1 MIDKANID
9 KTNAWPF
16 VEAKRILRERE
27 KNIENKGKIILQTG
41 YGPSGLP
48 HIGTFGEVARTSMV
62 VNALNQL
69 TDIPKDII
77 TFSDDMD
84 GLRKIP
90 ENIPNQEKLKNYLHK
105 PLTQVPDPFEKYNSF
120 GEHNNEMLK
129 NFLNNFGF
137 KYSFKSST
145 ELYKSGNFNS
155 TLKLILK
162 NYNGIMDII
171 IPTLRKER
179 QKTYSPFLPICPET
193 GVVLEIPVLEIDEK
207 NSKIIFDNQGKKL
220 EKSILD
226 GNCKLQWKVDW
237 AMRWYALDVDF
248 EMYGKDLIESAIL
261 STKIIR
267 LLGKT
272 NPSGFA
278 YELFLD
284 EKGEKISK
292 SKGNGI
298 TIDEWLEYASPESL
312 SLFMYQNPKRAK
324 KLYREIVPKAV
335 DEYLDFIEKGKNQ
348 NELQKLMNPVW
359 HVHNGEMPKE
369 NFIMPFSMLLNLVES
384 SNADSKD
391 LLWKFVKKY
400 KKDISKKDNPIF
412 DKLIDYAIKYFND
425 VIKLKK
431 IYKKPN
437 DTEKAAL
444 EALVNALEKCDDD
457 MQPED
462 IQTNIYTVG
471 KENGYKENLRDW
483 FKLIYEVVF
492 GDENGPRMGFFISF
506 FGVQETK
513 ELIKDK
519 ISNV

>member
-16 VEAKRILRERE
+16 VEAKRILRERK

-84 GLRKIP
+84 GLRKVP
-90 ENIPNQEKLKNYLHK
+90 ENIPNQEKLENYLHK

-129 NFLNNFGF
+129 NFLNNFDF

-207 NSKIIFDNQGKKL
+207 NSKIIFDNHGKKL

-335 DEYLDFIEKGKNQ
+335 DEYLDFVEKGKNQ

-391 LLWKFVKKY
+391 LLWKFVNKY

-437 DTEKAAL
+437 DTEKVAL

-513 ELIKDK
+513 ELTKDK

>member
-1 MIDKANID
+1 VIDKANIE

-16 VEAKRILRERE
+16 VEAKKILRERKIYIE
-27 KNIENKGKIILQTG
+27 KKGKIILQTG

-62 VNALNQL
+62 INALNKL
-69 TDIPKDII
+69 TDLPKEIV

-90 ENIPNQEKLKNYLHK
+90 ENIPNKDILEKNLHK
-105 PLTQVPDPFEKYNSF
+105 PLTNVPDPFKKFDSF

-129 NFLNNFGF
+129 KFLGKFNF

-145 ELYKSGNFNS
+145 DLYKSGFFNE

-162 NYNGIMDII
+162 KYEDIMNII
-171 IPTLRKER
+171 IPTLGKER
-179 QKTYSPFLPICPET
+179 QKTYSPFLPICPDT
-193 GVVLEIPVLEIDEK
+193 GIVLEIPVLEIDEK
-207 NSKIIFDNQGKKL
+207 SSKIIFDNNGKKI

-261 STKIIR
+261 STKIIKI
-267 LLGKT
+267 LGKT

-298 TIDEWLEYASPESL
+298 TIDQWLEYASPESL

-324 KLYREIVPKAV
+324 KLYKEVVPKAV
-335 DEYLDFIEKGKNQ
+335 DEYLDFLEKAKNQ
-348 NELQKLMNPVW
+348 NELQILLNPVW
-359 HVHNGEMPKE
+359 HVHNGIIPKE
-369 NFIMPFSMLLNLVES
+369 NTIMTFSMLLNLVEA
-384 SNADSKD
+384 SNANSKE

-400 KKDISKKDNPIF
+400 KPNILNKDHPIF
-412 DKLIDYAIKYFND
+412 DKLIEYAIKYFND
-425 VIKLKK
+425 VIKVNKK
-431 IYKKPN
+431 YKEP
-437 DTEKAAL
+437 DSEEKKAL
-444 EALVNALEKCDDD
+444 EALVLMLDKCTDE
-457 MQPED
+457 MQPEE
-462 IQTNIYTVG
+462 IQTQIYSVG

-506 FGVQETK
+506 FGVRETQK
-513 ELIKDK
+513 LIKDR
-519 ISNV
+519 IN

>member
-1 MIDKANID
+1 MIDKANIE

-16 VEAKRILRERE
+16 VEAKKILRERK
-27 KNIENKGKIILQTG
+27 KNIDQKGKIILQTG

-69 TDIPKDII
+69 TNIPKEII

-84 GLRKIP
+84 GLRKVP
-90 ENIPNQEKLKNYLHK
+90 DNVPNQEILNENLHK
-105 PLTQVPDPFEKYNSF
+105 PLTTIPDPFNKFGSF

-129 NFLNNFGF
+129 KFLNQFNF
-137 KYSFKSST
+137 KYNFKSST
-145 ELYKSGNFNS
+145 ELYKSGFFNEI
-155 TLKLILK
+155 LRLILK
-162 NYNGIMDII
+162 NYKGIMEII
-171 IPTLRKER
+171 IPTLGKER
-179 QKTYSPFLPICPET
+179 QKTYSPFLPICPDT
-193 GVVLEIPVLEIDEK
+193 GVVLEIPINEIDEK
-207 NSKIIFDNQGKKL
+207 NSKIIFDNNGKKL

-261 STKIIR
+261 STKIIK
-267 LLGKT
+267 LLGKF

-298 TIDEWLEYASPESL
+298 TIDEWLKYASPESL

-324 KLYREIVPKAV
+324 KLYKEIVPKAV
-335 DEYLDFIEKGKNQ
+335 DEYLDFIEKGKTQ
-348 NELQKLMNPVW
+348 NELQMLLNPVW
-359 HVHNGEMPKE
+359 HVHDGLMPKE
-369 NFIMPFSMLLNLVES
+369 NMIMTFSMLLNLVET
-384 SNADSKD
+384 SNADTKE

-400 KKDISKKDNPIF
+400 KSNIFEKDHPIF
-412 DKLIDYAIKYFND
+412 DKLIGYAIKYFND
-425 VIKLKK
+425 VIKQNKK
-431 IYKKPN
+431 YKKPN
-437 DTEKAAL
+437 ELEKKAL
-444 EALVNALEKCDDD
+444 EALINALEKCNDS

-462 IQTNIYTVG
+462 IQTQIYTVG

-492 GDENGPRMGFFISF
+492 GDANGPRMGFFISF
-506 FGVQETK
+506 FGVNETK
-513 ELIKDK
+513 QLIKDK
-519 ISNV
+519 IN